1 MKELELNLDIARKQQ
16 DEGAD
21 FFKFS
26 SGLRSL
32 QLSPVSG
39 KVLRQLNDLSFT
51 LVVFVPLNDLI
62 FLMKRACKARRCDSI
77 TPETINH

>member
-62 FLMKRACKARRCDSI
+62 FLMK
-77 TPETINH
+77 

>member
-21 FFKFS
+21 FFKFI

-32 QLSPVSG
+32 QLLPVSG
-39 KVLRQLNDLSFT
+39 KVLRQLNDWSFT

-62 FLMKRACKARRCDSI
+62 FLMKRARKAQRCDSI
-77 TPETINH
+77 RPETINH

>member
-32 QLSPVSG
+32 QITR
-39 KVLRQLNDLSFT
+39 LRKGSMNDLSFT

-62 FLMKRACKARRCDSI
+62 FLMK
-77 TPETINH
+77 